1 MLCNLCNTFAKRF
14 LWLKFVGHEK
24 GLNNVEGERDSLKT
38 KSGKSDQTNKRQLEK
53 KRKLKTNNKQVKEE
67 RNEAIEP
74 NKAMVEQIQK
84 LEAEK
89 KELEM
94 TLNGQTDLKT
104 EIKELSTQIERLTKK
119 ANNSEFECK
128 RLQEE
133 LKTYINYQSRKY
145 TKELLKIVLTF
156 LLWPICFSIKW

>member
-1 MLCNLCNTFAKRF
+1 M
-14 LWLKFVGHEK
+14 
-24 GLNNVEGERDSLKT
+24 EGERDSLKT
-38 KSGKSDQTNKRQLEK
+38 KSGKSGQTNKKQLEE
-53 KRKLKTNNKQVKEE
+53 KRKLKTNNKQVRGE

-74 NKAMVEQIQK
+74 NKAMAEQIQK

-104 EIKELSTQIERLTKK
+104 ENRELLTSIERLKKK

-145 TKELLKIVLTF
+145 TIELFKDNIDF
-156 LLWPICFSIKW
+156 LSLANPFQSKVVQPCAISIYVSVILA

>member
-1 MLCNLCNTFAKRF
+1 M
-14 LWLKFVGHEK
+14 E
-24 GLNNVEGERDSLKT
+24 LNDVEEERDSLKT
-38 KSGKSDQTNKRQLEK
+38 KSGQPDQTNKSQLER
-53 KRKLKTNNKQVKEE
+53 KRKLKTNNKQVKVE

-74 NKAMVEQIQK
+74 NKVMVKQIQK

-94 TLNGQTDLKT
+94 KLNGQTDLKA
-104 EIKELSTQIERLTKK
+104 ENEELSTQMEKLKKK

-145 TKELLKIVLTF
+145 TKELFKR
-156 LLWPICFSIKW
+156 

>member
-14 LWLKFVGHEK
+14 AGFAGYEK
-24 GLNNVEGERDSLKT
+24 ELNDVEGERDSLKT
-38 KSGKSDQTNKRQLEK
+38 KSGKSDQTNQRQLEK

-67 RNEAIEP
+67 RNDTIKP
-74 NKAMVEQIQK
+74 NKTMVEQIQK

-104 EIKELSTQIERLTKK
+104 ENKELSTQIERLTKK

-145 TKELLKIVLTF
+145 KKELF
-156 LLWPICFSIKW
+156 ER

>member
-1 MLCNLCNTFAKRF
+1 M
-14 LWLKFVGHEK
+14 E
-24 GLNNVEGERDSLKT
+24 LNDVEEERDSLKT
-38 KSGKSDQTNKRQLEK
+38 KSGQPDLTNKSQLER
-53 KRKLKTNNKQVKEE
+53 KRKLKTNNKQVKVE

-74 NKAMVEQIQK
+74 NKVMVEQIQK

-94 TLNGQTDLKT
+94 KLNGQTDLKA
-104 EIKELSTQIERLTKK
+104 ENEELSTQMEKLKKK

-145 TKELLKIVLTF
+145 TKELFKR
-156 LLWPICFSIKW
+156 

>member
-1 MLCNLCNTFAKRF
+1 M
-14 LWLKFVGHEK
+14 
-24 GLNNVEGERDSLKT
+24 EGERDSLKT
-38 KSGKSDQTNKRQLEK
+38 KSGKSDQTNQRQLEK

-104 EIKELSTQIERLTKK
+104 EIKSCRLK
-119 ANNSEFECK
+119 
-128 RLQEE
+128 
-133 LKTYINYQSRKY
+133 
-145 TKELLKIVLTF
+145 
-156 LLWPICFSIKW
+156 

>member
-1 MLCNLCNTFAKRF
+1 M
-14 LWLKFVGHEK
+14 E
-24 GLNNVEGERDSLKT
+24 LNDVEEERDSLKT
-38 KSGKSDQTNKRQLEK
+38 KSGQPDQTNKSQLEW
-53 KRKLKTNNKQVKEE
+53 KRKLKTNNKQVKVE

-74 NKAMVEQIQK
+74 NKVMVEQIQK

-94 TLNGQTDLKT
+94 TLNGQTDLMAENEK
-104 EIKELSTQIERLTKK
+104 LSTQIERLTKK

-145 TKELLKIVLTF
+145 TKELFKR
-156 LLWPICFSIKW
+156 

>member
-1 MLCNLCNTFAKRF
+1 MGSC
-14 LWLKFVGHEK
+14 EK
-24 GLNNVEGERDSLKT
+24 KKLNDVEGERDSLKT
-38 KSGKSDQTNKRQLEK
+38 KSGKSDQTNQRQLEK

-67 RNEAIEP
+67 RNDTIEP
-74 NKAMVEQIQK
+74 NKTMVEQIQK

-104 EIKELSTQIERLTKK
+104 ENKELSTQIERLTKK

-145 TKELLKIVLTF
+145 TKELFKDNIDF
-156 LLWPICFSIKW
+156 LSLANPFQSKVVQPCAISIYVSAILV

>member
-1 MLCNLCNTFAKRF
+1 M
-14 LWLKFVGHEK
+14 
-24 GLNNVEGERDSLKT
+24 EGERDSLKT
-38 KSGKSDQTNKRQLEK
+38 KSGKSDKTNKRQLEK
-53 KRKLKTNNKQVKEE
+53 KRKLKTNNKQVKGE

-94 TLNGQTDLKT
+94 TLNGQNDLKT
-104 EIKELSTQIERLTKK
+104 ENKELSTQIERLTKK

-133 LKTYINYQSRKY
+133 LKTYINYQIRKY
-145 TKELLKIVLTF
+145 TKELFKR
-156 LLWPICFSIKW
+156 

>member
-1 MLCNLCNTFAKRF
+1 MELND
-14 LWLKFVGHEK
+14 VEK
-24 GLNNVEGERDSLKT
+24 ERDSLKT
-38 KSGKSDQTNKRQLEK
+38 KSVQPDQTNKGQLER
-53 KRKLKTNNKQVKEE
+53 KRKLKTNNKQVKVE

-74 NKAMVEQIQK
+74 NKVMVEQIQK

-94 TLNGQTDLKT
+94 TLNGQTDLMAENEK
-104 EIKELSTQIERLTKK
+104 LSTQIERLKKK

-145 TKELLKIVLTF
+145 TKELFKR
-156 LLWPICFSIKW
+156 

>member
-1 MLCNLCNTFAKRF
+1 MFPASTQNFFKKLFFWSWPLDYND
-14 LWLKFVGHEK
+14 
-24 GLNNVEGERDSLKT
+24 VEEERDSLKT
-38 KSGKSDQTNKRQLEK
+38 KSGQPDQTNKSQLER
-53 KRKLKTNNKQVKEE
+53 KRKLKTNNKQVKVE

-74 NKAMVEQIQK
+74 NKVMVQQIQK
-84 LEAEK
+84 LEADK

-94 TLNGQTDLKT
+94 KLNGQTDLMAENEK
-104 EIKELSTQIERLTKK
+104 LSTQIERLTKK

-145 TKELLKIVLTF
+145 TKELFKR
-156 LLWPICFSIKW
+156 

>member
-1 MLCNLCNTFAKRF
+1 M
-14 LWLKFVGHEK
+14 
-24 GLNNVEGERDSLKT
+24 EGDRDSLKT
-38 KSGKSDQTNKRQLEK
+38 KSGKSDQTNQRQLEK
-53 KRKLKTNNKQVKEE
+53 KRKLKTNNKQVKVE

-74 NKAMVEQIQK
+74 NKVMVEQIQK

-94 TLNGQTDLKT
+94 TLNGQTDLMAENEK
-104 EIKELSTQIERLTKK
+104 LSTQIERLTKK

-145 TKELLKIVLTF
+145 TK
-156 LLWPICFSIKW
+156 

>member
-1 MLCNLCNTFAKRF
+1 M
-14 LWLKFVGHEK
+14 EK
-24 GLNNVEGERDSLKT
+24 ERDSLKT
-38 KSGKSDQTNKRQLEK
+38 KSGQPDQTNKSQLER
-53 KRKLKTNNKQVKEE
+53 KRKLKTNNKQVKVE

-74 NKAMVEQIQK
+74 NKVMVQQIQK
-84 LEAEK
+84 LEADK

-94 TLNGQTDLKT
+94 KLNGQTDLMAENEK
-104 EIKELSTQIERLTKK
+104 LSTQIERLTKK

-145 TKELLKIVLTF
+145 TKELFKR
-156 LLWPICFSIKW
+156 

>member
-1 MLCNLCNTFAKRF
+1 M
-14 LWLKFVGHEK
+14 E
-24 GLNNVEGERDSLKT
+24 LNDVEEERDSLKT
-38 KSGKSDQTNKRQLEK
+38 KSGQPDQTNKSQLER
-53 KRKLKTNNKQVKEE
+53 KRKLKTNNKQVKVE

-74 NKAMVEQIQK
+74 NKVMVEQIQK

-94 TLNGQTDLKT
+94 KLNGQTDLKA
-104 EIKELSTQIERLTKK
+104 ENEELSTQMEKLKKK

-133 LKTYINYQSRKY
+133 LKKYINYQSRKY
-145 TKELLKIVLTF
+145 TKELFKR
-156 LLWPICFSIKW
+156 

>member
-1 MLCNLCNTFAKRF
+1 M
-14 LWLKFVGHEK
+14 
-24 GLNNVEGERDSLKT
+24 EGERDSLKT
-38 KSGKSDQTNKRQLEK
+38 KSGKSDQTNQRQLEK

-94 TLNGQTDLKT
+94 TLNGQNDLKT
-104 EIKELSTQIERLTKK
+104 ENRELLTSIERLKKK

-145 TKELLKIVLTF
+145 TK
-156 LLWPICFSIKW
+156 

>member
-1 MLCNLCNTFAKRF
+1 M
-14 LWLKFVGHEK
+14 EK
-24 GLNNVEGERDSLKT
+24 ERDSLKT
-38 KSGKSDQTNKRQLEK
+38 KSGQPDQTNKSQLER
-53 KRKLKTNNKQVKEE
+53 KRKLKTNNKQVKVE

-74 NKAMVEQIQK
+74 NKVMVEQIQK

-94 TLNGQTDLKT
+94 TLNGQTDLMAENEK
-104 EIKELSTQIERLTKK
+104 LSTQIERLTKK

-145 TKELLKIVLTF
+145 TKELFKDKLTF
-156 LLWPICFSIKW
+156 CL

>member
-1 MLCNLCNTFAKRF
+1 M
-14 LWLKFVGHEK
+14 
-24 GLNNVEGERDSLKT
+24 EGERDSLKT
-38 KSGKSDQTNKRQLEK
+38 KSGKSDQTNKKQLEQK
-53 KRKLKTNNKQVKEE
+53 IKLKTNKKQVKLE
-67 RNEAIEP
+67 RNEANEP

-145 TKELLKIVLTF
+145 TK
-156 LLWPICFSIKW
+156 

>member
-1 MLCNLCNTFAKRF
+1 MGSC
-14 LWLKFVGHEK
+14 EK
-24 GLNNVEGERDSLKT
+24 KKLNDVEGERDSLKT
-38 KSGKSDQTNKRQLEK
+38 KSGKSDQTNQRQLEK

-94 TLNGQTDLKT
+94 MLNGQTDLKT
-104 EIKELSTQIERLTKK
+104 ENKELSTQIERLTKK

-145 TKELLKIVLTF
+145 TKELFKR
-156 LLWPICFSIKW
+156 

>member
-1 MLCNLCNTFAKRF
+1 M
-14 LWLKFVGHEK
+14 E
-24 GLNNVEGERDSLKT
+24 LNDVKKERDSLKT
-38 KSGKSDQTNKRQLEK
+38 KSGQPDQTSKSQLER
-53 KRKLKTNNKQVKEE
+53 KRKLKTNNKQVKVE

-74 NKAMVEQIQK
+74 NKVMVEQIQK

-94 TLNGQTDLKT
+94 TLNGQTDLMAENEK
-104 EIKELSTQIERLTKK
+104 LSTQIERLTKK

-145 TKELLKIVLTF
+145 TKELFKDNIDSLSLANPFQSEVVQPCAI
-156 LLWPICFSIKW
+156 SIYVSAMLV

>member
-1 MLCNLCNTFAKRF
+1 M
-14 LWLKFVGHEK
+14 
-24 GLNNVEGERDSLKT
+24 EGERDSLKT

-67 RNEAIEP
+67 RNDTIEP

-94 TLNGQTDLKT
+94 MHDRT
-104 EIKELSTQIERLTKK
+104 ENACTVSTFPLSHTK
-119 ANNSEFECK
+119 
-128 RLQEE
+128 
-133 LKTYINYQSRKY
+133 
-145 TKELLKIVLTF
+145 
-156 LLWPICFSIKW
+156 P

>member
-14 LWLKFVGHEK
+14 LWLKFVGYEK
-24 GLNNVEGERDSLKT
+24 ELNDVEGEWDSLKT

-94 TLNGQTDLKT
+94 TLNGQTDLNT
-104 EIKELSTQIERLTKK
+104 ENKELSTQIERLTKK

-145 TKELLKIVLTF
+145 TKELFKR
-156 LLWPICFSIKW
+156 

>member
-1 MLCNLCNTFAKRF
+1 MELND
-14 LWLKFVGHEK
+14 VEK
-24 GLNNVEGERDSLKT
+24 ERDSLKS
-38 KSGKSDQTNKRQLEK
+38 KSGQPDQTNKGQLER
-53 KRKLKTNNKQVKEE
+53 KRKLKTNNKQVKVE

-74 NKAMVEQIQK
+74 NKVMVEQIQK

-94 TLNGQTDLKT
+94 TLNGQTDLKA
-104 EIKELSTQIERLTKK
+104 ENEKLSTQIERLTKK

-145 TKELLKIVLTF
+145 TKELFKR
-156 LLWPICFSIKW
+156 

>member
-14 LWLKFVGHEK
+14 LWRKFVGYEK
-24 GLNNVEGERDSLKT
+24 ELNDVEGERDSLKT
-38 KSGKSDQTNKRQLEK
+38 KSGKSDQTNQRQLEK

-89 KELEM
+89 KKLEM

-104 EIKELSTQIERLTKK
+104 ENKELSTQIERLTKQ

-145 TKELLKIVLTF
+145 TKELFKR
-156 LLWPICFSIKW
+156 